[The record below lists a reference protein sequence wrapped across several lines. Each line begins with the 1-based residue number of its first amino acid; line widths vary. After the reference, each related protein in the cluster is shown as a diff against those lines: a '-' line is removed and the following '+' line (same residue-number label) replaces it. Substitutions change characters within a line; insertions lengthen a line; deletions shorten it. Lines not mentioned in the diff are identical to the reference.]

1 MAREQDEAKRTGKPE
16 KKAKVYV
23 TKAGDSLS
31 KIAKAVYGDAD
42 RWQEIFEANKGKIQ
56 DPNKI
61 SVGLELRIP

>member
-1 MAREQDEAKRTGKPE
+1 MAKEQGEARQTGTPE
-16 KKAKVYV
+16 KKIKVYV

-31 KIAKAVYGDAD
+31 KIAKKFYGDAD

-56 DPNKI
+56 DPDKI